1 MKIFSIPNYQI
12 NNRVQNTGYSSH
24 FGLRMQEPLKN
35 DTVSFGIKRTAK
47 TSGIANM
54 ANHNVVGQA
63 IKEIYEPHK
72 KLKEL
77 LEEEFGDLACDKN
90 KFGKQLITIGERIKG
105 LFSARQKTG
114 SRNWSSRDEILQC
127 MTDLSGHC
135 MILED
140 RRAFTECMNRFI
152 KLIKSGKIIIAKSDD
167 FHLFEKDESV
177 ILIDED
183 TLVPKEQINKF
194 LKEKR
199 SITTPRDIWY
209 EQQFLKM
216 SYARICKKE
225 YYLIWDS
232 DTVPIKPIQMFENNK
247 PFFDMITHYHPPYF
261 KTLNLILPG
270 LKLANL
276 SFVSE
281 HIMVK
286 TEYMKNLLDEIERND
301 KLEGKFF
308 WEKIMMAIEQKDI
321 DFSGFSEFETYGTFV
336 NTRYPNSFIYRKYKT
351 LRSAR
356 IFYDSVDNLNESD
369 INWLSQDFSSLSF
382 ERWNQFEKD
391 KFEIAKNSELQ
402 KKYKPLEFFDNF
414 ISIYRKYK
422 KN

>member
-1 MKIFSIPNYQI
+1 MWKKRRLIKKKKRIWKNILVISLFSIYVITVNYL
-12 NNRVQNTGYSSH
+12 NNDN
-24 FGLRMQEPLKN
+24 K
-35 DTVSFGIKRTAK
+35 DIDK
-47 TSGIANM
+47 TNKIDFDLVLPIGRQHANLF
-54 ANHNVVGQA
+54 NH
-63 IKEIYEPHK
+63 HK
-72 KLKEL
+72 K
-77 LEEEFGDLACDKN
+77 FYN
-90 KFGKQLITIGERIKG
+90 KYLNHTNI
-105 LFSARQKTG
+105 
-114 SRNWSSRDEILQC
+114 
-127 MTDLSGHC
+127 
-135 MILED
+135 
-140 RRAFTECMNRFI
+140 
-152 KLIKSGKIIIAKSDD
+152 IIIAKSDN

-199 SITTPRDIWY
+199 SITTFRDIWY

-232 DTVPIKPIQMFENNK
+232 DTVPIKSIQMFENNK
-247 PFFDMITHYHPPYF
+247 PFFDMVPYQHPPYF

-281 HIMVK
+281 HIMIK

-336 NTRYPNSFIYRKYKT
+336 NTRYPNSYKYRNWRS
-351 LRSAR
+351 LRSGT
-356 IFYDSVDNLNESD
+356 IFYDNVDNLNESD
-369 INWLSQDFSSLSF
+369 INWLSQDFYSVTF
-382 ERWNQFEKD
+382 ERWNSFEKD

-414 ISIYRKYK
+414 MSIYRRYK